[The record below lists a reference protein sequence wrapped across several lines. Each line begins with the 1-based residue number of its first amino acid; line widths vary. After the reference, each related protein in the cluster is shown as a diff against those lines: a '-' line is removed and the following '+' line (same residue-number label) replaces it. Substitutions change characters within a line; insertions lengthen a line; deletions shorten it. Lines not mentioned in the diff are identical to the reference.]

1 MSNLM
6 SGPDKKLIDTTTELH
21 AKRDE
26 AAIPAEL
33 VEDSEV
39 MEQSMTSELSEKLG
53 AKVLAKTTTVA
64 TIASQRRVVDVRE
77 SGEEAA
83 SPDVAK

>member
-6 SGPDKKLIDTTTELH
+6 SGPDKKLIDTAEQH

-26 AAIPAEL
+26 AAVPAEL
-33 VEDSEV
+33 IEESEV

-53 AKVLAKTTTVA
+53 AKVLAKTPTVA
-64 TIASQRRVVDVRE
+64 TIASQRRVEDVRE
-77 SGEEAA
+77 SGEDAA
-83 SPDVAK
+83 RPDAAN